1 MTKNFKIL
9 SGSTLKLIAVI
20 SMFIDHAAHILM
32 NSFDFMGVKIYG
44 NYTVYYVL
52 RLVGRLAF
60 PIFCFLIV
68 EGFLHTRNV
77 KKYCMRL
84 AIFAVISEIPFNL
97 MLSGKLIDF
106 NHQNVYFTLLFGVI
120 ALELYKY
127 FDNHLLKFCAVGI
140 MFAAAGVLNTDYGI
154 KGVALI
160 VLIYILR
167 ESPSIQ
173 VLLSYFVLAGAGRM
187 FALAAFV
194 PINMYNGERGFIKS
208 KPMKFAFYV
217 FYPAHILLLVA
228 IKYMLK

>member
-97 MLSGKLIDF
+97 MLSGKLIDL

-127 FDNHLLKFCAVGI
+127 FDNHLLKFCAVGV
-140 MFAAAGVLNTDYGI
+140 MFAIIKVNIVPAVIFIGVVTFSLSIVGI
-154 KGVALI
+154 KVGNV
-160 VLIYILR
+160 
-167 ESPSIQ
+167 
-173 VLLSYFVLAGAGRM
+173 FGAK
-187 FALAAFV
+187 F
-194 PINMYNGERGFIKS
+194 KS
-208 KPMKFAFYV
+208 KAEIAGGV
-217 FYPAHILLLVA
+217 ILICMG
-228 IKYMLK
+228 IKILIEHLFLS